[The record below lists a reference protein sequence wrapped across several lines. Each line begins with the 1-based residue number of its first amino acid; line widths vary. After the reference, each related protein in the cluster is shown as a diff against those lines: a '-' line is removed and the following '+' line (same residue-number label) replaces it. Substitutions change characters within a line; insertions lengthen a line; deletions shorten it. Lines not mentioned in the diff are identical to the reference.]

1 MPLPVYS
8 HSMAPIIPGIKSKLL
23 SLAYE
28 TFGAGPCLP
37 SSFISHHSPSH
48 KVLSKLTFFLLLI
61 PIFGSLTLFLSLPWS
76 LSRDCCWVSSDFDL
90 NVTSSKALPEQP
102 TQGSCLVTVYHTV
115 CMQSL
120 SCVWLCSPLDCQF
133 PLPMEWNFPGKKTGV
148 SCQST
153 SLVSP
158 ALAGRSFTT
167 YYLV

>member
-1 MPLPVYS
+1 MPPPVYS

-76 LSRDCCWVSSDFDL
+76 LSRDCCWVSSNFDL

-115 CMQSL
+115 CVRSHWVVSDSAAL
-120 SCVWLCSPLDCQF
+120 WTARFLCPRNGIFQVRKLESVANPHILCLLHWQAD
-133 PLPMEWNFPGKKTGV
+133 PLPLIT
-148 SCQST
+148 
-153 SLVSP
+153 
-158 ALAGRSFTT
+158 
-167 YYLV
+167 